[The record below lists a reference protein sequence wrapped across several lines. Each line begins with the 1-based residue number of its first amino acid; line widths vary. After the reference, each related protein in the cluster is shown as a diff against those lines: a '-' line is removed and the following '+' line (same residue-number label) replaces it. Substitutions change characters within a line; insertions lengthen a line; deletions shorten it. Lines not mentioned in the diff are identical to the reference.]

1 MSRFL
6 LVPLLLGTLTACST
20 VLEERSI
27 GRSVDDTNASWAIK
41 SQMLRAEGFALDGVD
56 VEVTEGIA
64 LLTGRVPREDDRQMA
79 ECLAWSSVSVR
90 NVANELEVGPG
101 PSARDRTRD
110 TQITAR
116 VNARLVSDRSV
127 RSINF
132 NVETR
137 NGTVYLLGVA
147 RNRGELDWA
156 TTHAS
161 LIEGVVEVISYVRVA
176 GTDPNLPA
184 RGERRA
190 AACAGEALPSLDP
203 GAADLNSGPQLLGGP
218 ETNQ

>member
-1 MSRFL
+1 MLRWL
-6 LVPLLLGTLTACST
+6 LVPLVLGLLGACST

-27 GRSVDDTNASWAIK
+27 GRSFDDTNASVAIK
-41 SQMLRAEGFALDGVD
+41 SNMLRAEGFALDGVD

-64 LLTGRVPREDDRQMA
+64 LLTGRVPREDDRRMA
-79 ECLAWSSVSVR
+79 ECLAWSSVAVR
-90 NVANELEVGPG
+90 NVANDLEVGPG
-101 PSARDRTRD
+101 QGFRDRTRD
-110 TQITAR
+110 TQITTR
-116 VNARLVSDRSV
+116 VNARLISDRNV

-137 NGTVYLLGVA
+137 NGVVYLLGVA
-147 RNRGELDWA
+147 RNRGELDRA

-161 LIEGVVEVISYVRVA
+161 LVDGVEEVISYVRVA
-176 GTDPNLPA
+176 GADPNLPA

-203 GAADLNSGPQLLGGP
+203 GNSAPNSGPQLLGGS

>member
-1 MSRFL
+1 MFRIL
-6 LVPLLLGTLTACST
+6 ALPALALLTACST
-20 VLEERSI
+20 VQEERSI
-27 GRSVDDTNASWAIK
+27 GRQLDDTNASVSIK
-41 SQMLRAEGFALDGVD
+41 AAMLRTEGYALDGVD

-64 LLTGRVPREDDRQMA
+64 LLTGAVPREADRRMA
-79 ECLAWSSVSVR
+79 ECLAWSSVAVR
-90 NVANELEVGPG
+90 NVANELEIGPG
-101 PSARDRTRD
+101 DGFRNRVRDG
-110 TQITAR
+110 QITAR
-116 VNARLVSDRSV
+116 VNARLAADRNV

-147 RNRGELDWA
+147 RNRGELDRA

>member
-6 LVPLLLGTLTACST
+6 LIPLMVGVLSACST
-20 VLEERSI
+20 VLPERSI
-27 GRSVDDTNASWAIK
+27 GRSFDDTNASVAIK
-41 SQMLRAEGFALDGVD
+41 SQMLRVEGFALDGVD

-79 ECLAWSSVSVR
+79 ECLAWSSSAVR
-90 NVANELEVGPG
+90 NVANELEVGEG
-101 PSARDRTRD
+101 QAFRDRTRD

-116 VNARLVSDRSV
+116 VNARLVSDRDV

-132 NVETR
+132 NVETHD
-137 NGTVYLLGVA
+137 GTVYLLGVA
-147 RNRGELDWA
+147 RNRGELERA
-156 TTHAS
+156 TSHAS
-161 LIEGVVEVISYVRVA
+161 LVEGVSEVISYVRVA
-176 GTDPNLPA
+176 GTDLNLPA

-190 AACAGEALPSLDP
+190 SACAGEALPSLDP
-203 GAADLNSGPQLLGGP
+203 GNSAPTSGPQLLGGP